1 VRVLLTGDRVSPNAF
16 FLAQRKYASKRADII
31 TAAIS
36 DLEHASRWSQQHQ
49 QEVAGLISRLTGVS
63 LVAEERTVARTAYGV
78 AFLTDEVMAQQQ
90 ETADI
95 LQKLGLI
102 PNAVAVKDAVWS
114 PPSQ

>member
-1 VRVLLTGDRVSPNAF
+1 
-16 FLAQRKYASKRADII
+16 
-31 TAAIS
+31 
-36 DLEHASRWSQQHQ
+36 
-49 QEVAGLISRLTGVS
+49 VS
-63 LVAEERTVARTAYGV
+63 LAAEERTVARTAYGV
-78 AFLTDEVMAQQQ
+78 AFLTDEVIAQQQ